1 MSKYKLDEAK
11 SKLLSAD
18 SNVEAAKENL
28 RLAELSYKEGIIT
41 LSDLLAAQTAY
52 ISASSEQID
61 AAIDVRVC
69 ELTLL
74 NNMGITNREN
84 K

>member
-1 MSKYKLDEAK
+1 MLIWDTTPIIVLADE
-11 SKLLSAD
+11 
-18 SNVEAAKENL
+18 
-28 RLAELSYKEGIIT
+28 
-41 LSDLLAAQTAY
+41 
-52 ISASSEQID
+52 ISVKVRQID